1 MGSVLFGWIGVLWV
15 SSVILG
21 VGARIVGGIA
31 GKWYCNLL
39 RGDLVF
45 GWFGCLKVT
54 VTLLRLGS
62 DGFWGVQMGVRHGV
76 LGGFE
81 G

>member
-1 MGSVLFGWIGVLWV
+1 MRSVLFGWIGVLWV

-39 RGDLVF
+39 ESGLVWVF
-45 GWFGCLKVT
+45 ENNCNFVT
-54 VTLLRLGS
+54 VGER
-62 DGFWGVQMGVRHGV
+62 WVWEGV
-76 LGGFE
+76 
-81 G
+81 

>member
-1 MGSVLFGWIGVLWV
+1 VWSALFCWIGVLWV

-21 VGARIVGGIA
+21 VGAKIVGGIA
-31 GKWYCNLL
+31 GNGIVIFW
-39 RGDLVF
+39 GVV
-45 GWFGCLKVT
+45 WFGCSKVT

-62 DGFWGVQMGVRHGV
+62 DGFGRVQMGVRHGV
-76 LGGFE
+76 LGGVE

>member
-1 MGSVLFGWIGVLWV
+1 MGSVLFGWIGVLWG

-21 VGARIVGGIA
+21 VGAKIVGGIA

-39 RGDLVF
+39 GRDLVF

-54 VTLLRLGS
+54 VTLLRLGC
-62 DGFWGVQMGVRHGV
+62 DGFWEGAN
-76 LGGFE
+76 GG
-81 G
+81 